1 MVWFV
6 SHTVPTIFLHCDFDP
21 VLPNYEKLWNLIN
34 FDVILHYFIVFYF
47 RICFL
52 HLWFCIRRFRLFS
65 SPWGQLL
72 LVTSSPNFEQPRP
85 GIWAE
90 GAAPPSHSYSFS
102 SSDEEKEVWRPEFYL
117 DVGWMDDCRL
127 LMADFYSCGIDN
139 LTSSA
144 VDYWGC
150 RVVLTGARAC
160 V

>member
-72 LVTSSPNFEQPRP
+72 LVTSSPNFDQPRP

-90 GAAPPSHSYSFS
+90 GAAPPPPPCPILTLS
-102 SSDEEKEVWRPEFYL
+102 
-117 DVGWMDDCRL
+117 GWMDDCRL